1 MTEVYDSPRE
11 ETMKS
16 RLKNALQWV
25 ALASTATLLLR
36 PEWSNFGY
44 AAGSAQPSK
53 VATHLNDQETVSIT
67 VYNSN
72 LGLVKDVRRLALPTG
87 VTELKFGEVAAKI
100 MPQTVHIKSLTD
112 PVRLQ
117 VLEQNYEYDLLT
129 PQKLLEKFVGKEIAT
144 LKDSVEVPI
153 TILST
158 NQGLVYKLG
167 GRIFTGHV
175 SNLIFPQIPD
185 NLIPYPTLIWLLE
198 NHGTGPQKIEATYLT
213 QGLTWKADYVAVL
226 DGKDQ
231 NMDLNGWV
239 TLDNQSGA
247 TYQNARLKLVAGD
260 VNRVIEQRGAA
271 DAVRALA
278 EVSAKSAPA
287 PFSEES
293 FFEYHLYSL
302 QRPTTIKNQQTK
314 QVTLLSSDNVPVIKR
329 YFYYGA
335 QQYLRQRYS
344 APVSHQKV
352 GVYVEIANKK
362 DNRLGIPLPKGIVRV
377 YKTDSDGSLQF
388 IGEDRIDHTPKD
400 ETIKIKMGDAFDI
413 VGERKQTDWRKIAD
427 HLYEVAFEISL
438 RNHKDEP
445 VTVSVIEPMLRDWEI
460 LNSSHAYKKID
471 AHTAQFDIPVA
482 KDGEAKLQYRARF
495 QF

>member
-1 MTEVYDSPRE
+1 MKPRV
-11 ETMKS
+11 
-16 RLKNALQWV
+16 KNSLQLI
-25 ALASTATLLLR
+25 ALASIATLLLR
-36 PEWSNFGY
+36 THWPNFGH
-44 AAGSAQPSK
+44 AAGSAQSSN
-53 VATHLNDQETVSIT
+53 VAAHLNNQETVSIT

-72 LGLVKDVRRLALPTG
+72 IGLVKDIRRLTLPNG
-87 VTELKFGEVAAKI
+87 ITELKFGEVAAKI
-100 MPQTVHIKSLTD
+100 MPQTVHIKSLSD
-112 PVRLQ
+112 PSRFQ
-117 VLEQNYEYDLLT
+117 ILEQNYEYDLLT
-129 PQKLLEKFVGKEIAT
+129 PQKLLEKFVGKEIT
-144 LKDSVEVPI
+144 ILKDGIEVPI

-175 SNLIFPQIPD
+175 SNLIFPEIPE
-185 NLIPYPTLIWLLE
+185 NLIPYPTLVWLLE
-198 NHGTGPQKIEATYLT
+198 NQAAGLQKIEATYLT
-213 QGLTWKADYVAVL
+213 QGITWKADYVAVL
-226 DGKDQ
+226 DGKDKS
-231 NMDLNGWV
+231 MDLNGWV

-247 TYQNARLKLVAGD
+247 TYRNARLKLVAGD

-278 EVSAKSAPA
+278 EVSAKAPAA

-302 QRPTTIKNQQTK
+302 QRPTTLKEQQTK
-314 QVTLLSSDNVPVIKR
+314 QVALLSSDNVPVLKR

-335 QQYLRQRYS
+335 PQYLRQRYGV
-344 APVSHQKV
+344 PLSHQKV

-362 DNRLGIPLPKGIVRV
+362 ENRLGMPLPKGTLRV
-377 YKTDSDGSLQF
+377 YKADSDGSLQF

-400 ETIKIKMGDAFDI
+400 EIIKIKMGDAFDI
-413 VGERKQTDWRKIAD
+413 VGERKQTDWRKIAE

-460 LNSSHAYKKID
+460 LNSSHSYKKLD
-471 AHTAQFDIPVA
+471 AHTAQFDISVA
-482 KDGEAKLQYRARF
+482 KDGETKLQYRARF
-495 QF
+495 KF

>member
-1 MTEVYDSPRE
+1 MRL
-11 ETMKS
+11 
-16 RLKNALQWV
+16 RLKNALPLV
-25 ALASTATLLLR
+25 TFALTAILFLR
-36 PEWSNFGY
+36 PESSNLGY
-44 AAGSAQPSK
+44 GAASAQSSN
-53 VATHLNDQETVSIT
+53 VATSLNEQEAVSIT

-72 LGLVKDVRRLALPTG
+72 LGLVKDVRRLTLPSG

-100 MPQTVHIKSLTD
+100 MPHTVHIKSLTD
-112 PVRLQ
+112 PARLQ

-129 PQKLLEKFVGKEIAT
+129 PQKLLEKFVGKEIT
-144 LKDSVEVPI
+144 ILKDGVEVPI

-158 NQGLVYKLG
+158 NQGVVYKLG
-167 GRIFTGHV
+167 GRIFTGQPH
-175 SNLIFPQIPD
+175 NLIFPNIPN
-185 NLIPYPTLIWLLE
+185 NLISQPTLVWLLE
-198 NHGTGPQKIEATYLT
+198 NRGAAPQQIEATYLT
-213 QGLTWKADYVAVL
+213 QGITWKADYVAVL
-226 DGKDQ
+226 DSKDK

-278 EVSAKSAPA
+278 EVSAKASPA

-302 QRPTTIKNQQTK
+302 QRPTTIKDQQTK
-314 QVTLLSSDNVPVIKR
+314 QVALLSSDNVPVTKR

-335 QQYLRQRYS
+335 QQYLRQRYGVPIS
-344 APVSHQKV
+344 TQKV
-352 GVYVEIANKK
+352 GTYVEIANKK
-362 DNRLGIPLPKGIVRV
+362 ENRLGMPLPKGVLRV
-377 YKTDSDGSLQF
+377 YKADTDGSLQF

-427 HLYEVAFEISL
+427 NLYEVAFEISL
-438 RNHKDEP
+438 RNHKDER
-445 VTVSVIEPMLRDWEI
+445 VTVSVVEPMLRDWEI
-460 LNSSHAYKKID
+460 LSSSHSYKKID
-471 AHTAQFDIPVA
+471 AHTAQFDIPIA
-482 KDGEAKLQYRARF
+482 RDGETKLQYRARF
-495 QF
+495 KF

>member
-1 MTEVYDSPRE
+1 
-11 ETMKS
+11 MK
-16 RLKNALQWV
+16 LCVKNVLQLI
-25 ALASTATLLLR
+25 ALASTTALLLR
-36 PEWSNFGY
+36 AERLNLGY
-44 AAGSAQPSK
+44 AAGSPQSSS

-67 VYNSN
+67 VYNSAI
-72 LGLVKDVRRLALPTG
+72 GLVKDGRRLTLPSG

-100 MPQTVHIKSLTD
+100 MPQTVHIKSLSD
-112 PVRLQ
+112 PSRLQ

-129 PQKLLEKFVGKEIAT
+129 PQKLLEKFVGKEIT
-144 LKDSVEVPI
+144 ILKDGIEVPI

-185 NLIPYPTLIWLLE
+185 NLIPNPTLVWLLE
-198 NHGTGPQKIEATYLT
+198 NRGAGPQKIEATYLT
-213 QGLTWKADYVAVL
+213 QGITWKADYVAVL
-226 DGKDQ
+226 DGKDR

-247 TYQNARLKLVAGD
+247 TYRNARLKLVAGD

-278 EVSAKSAPA
+278 EVSAKAPAA

-302 QRPTTIKNQQTK
+302 QRPTTLKEQQTK
-314 QVTLLSSDNVPVIKR
+314 QVALLSSDNVPVIKR

-335 QQYLRQRYS
+335 QQYLRQRYGV
-344 APVSHQKV
+344 PLSHQKV

-362 DNRLGIPLPKGIVRV
+362 ENRLGMPLPRGTLRV
-377 YKTDSDGSLQF
+377 YKADSDGSLQF
-388 IGEDRIDHTPKD
+388 IGEDRIEHTPKD
-400 ETIKIKMGDAFDI
+400 ETIKIKMGDAFDV
-413 VGERKQTDWRKIAD
+413 VGERKQTEWRKIAD

-460 LNSSHAYKKID
+460 LNSSHAYKKLD

-482 KDGEAKLQYRARF
+482 KDGETKLQYRARF
-495 QF
+495 KF